1 MLTVGSL
8 FAGIGGIEL
17 GLESTGEFK
26 VVWQVENDPFAIRV
40 LEKHW
45 PNTYRHED
53 VLDFPP
59 QGHWY
64 VDLICAGWPC
74 QDISKAGT
82 KKGLEGERSGLFY
95 EVIRIAEAIKPRILL
110 LENVSAILARGRFGI
125 VLGEL
130 ASIGYDVEWHCL
142 PAGEFNGNLHRRD
155 RIFLICTVS
164 DASRS
169 RGSIGIPTPAAR
181 QKGNA
186 TITQYCSDRR
196 AWGARESSWSADPG
210 VRRVANGIP
219 DRVHRLHGLGNAVC
233 PQVAKYI
240 GELILER
247 IKAGISRR
255 FPVQCYLCR
264 AELIWG
270 GDHDYEL
277 SDLYS
282 ITTNLTCE
290 NCGAHV
296 VVYHPPHQEDCNGSH
311 VEK

>member
-26 VVWQVENDPFAIRV
+26 VVLQVENDPFAIRV

-45 PNTYRHED
+45 PNVYRHDD

-59 QGHWY
+59 EGHWY

-82 KKGLEGERSGLFY
+82 KKGLEGEQSRLFF
-95 EVIRIAEAIKPRILL
+95 EVIRIAKAIGPRVLL
-110 LENVSAILARGRFGI
+110 LENVPAVLARGRFNI
-125 VLGEL
+125 VLREL
-130 ASIGYDVEWHCL
+130 AALGYDVEWHCL
-142 PAGEFNGNLHRRD
+142 PAGEFNGYLHKRD

-164 DASRS
+164 HASSS
-169 RGSIGIPTPAAR
+169 RGAVGVSTPASR

-186 TITQYCSDRR
+186 TLAQYRRDRR
-196 AWGARESSWSADPG
+196 AWGSRESGRPLEPG
-210 VRRVANGIP
+210 VGRVANGVP
-219 DRVHRLHGLGNAVC
+219 DRVHRLHAIGNAVC
-233 PQVAKYI
+233 PAVAKYV
-240 GELILER
+240 GGLILKR
-247 IKAGISRR
+247 IKAGIVRR
-255 FPVQCYLCR
+255 VPVQCYLCR

-270 GDHDYEL
+270 GDHDYDV

-282 ITTNLTCE
+282 IVTNLTCE

-296 VVYHPPHQEDCNGSH
+296 VVYHPPHQEYSNGQD
-311 VEK
+311 VEE